1 MRSKMSE
8 DGRNSFRGDGSP
20 VSGFFRLESRQLRTA
35 CMSFLLRLMFIR
47 NLNLWHV
54 VDLKLAQFELHSNL
68 RVTARNLT

>member
-1 MRSKMSE
+1 MDAIVFAAM
-8 DGRNSFRGDGSP
+8 GVP
-20 VSGFFRLESRQLRTA
+20 LAAFFRLEVRQLRTA
-35 CMSFLLRLMFIR
+35 GMSFLLRLMFIR